1 MTKECPSC
9 GNVVEAGQL
18 YCPACGAKLIMGTE
32 RKRTFNKELE
42 SQLIQADN
50 YAEIC
55 LSKKLGA
62 GPIGGMN
69 YENLNK
75 CENLYLHI
83 IEMFPT
89 ESKAYIAYVDYMIKR
104 TEKLANITNVFART
118 QYFIGDID
126 LIVKRCKQYLVKAK
140 QFASD
145 DDLEQ
150 ILQMDSLVASKLE
163 AIASDKTIS
172 DREAK
177 NTKIAKIAWIFLG
190 VFFGIISLCYLV
202 AEIAGI

>member
-1 MTKECPSC
+1 MKECPSC
-9 GNVVEAGQL
+9 GSVVEEGQL
-18 YCPACGAKLIMGTE
+18 FCPACGAKLIMRTE
-32 RKRTFNKELE
+32 KKKTFNKELE
-42 SQLIQADN
+42 SQLIQVDN
-50 YAEIC
+50 YAEVC

-62 GPIGGMN
+62 GPIGGIN

-83 IEMFPT
+83 VETFPT

-104 TEKLANITNVFART
+104 TEKLANITNIFART

-126 LIVKRCKQYLVKAK
+126 LITKRCKQYLIKAK

-150 ILQMDSLVASKLE
+150 ILQMESLVASKLE

-172 DREAK
+172 EREEK
-177 NTKIAKIAWIFLG
+177 NTKTAKIAWIFVGVLLG
-190 VFFGIISLCYLV
+190 VVLLCWLI

>member
-18 YCPACGAKLIMGTE
+18 YCPACGAKLIMRTE

-55 LSKKLGA
+55 LSKKLGV

-69 YENLNK
+69 YENLNE

-83 IEMFPT
+83 IEKFPT

-118 QYFIGDID
+118 QYLIGDLD

-145 DDLEQ
+145 DDIEQ
-150 ILQMDSLVASKLE
+150 ILQMESLVASKLE
-163 AIASDKTIS
+163 AIASDKRIS

-177 NTKIAKIAWIFLG
+177 NTKMTKIAWIFLG
-190 VFFGIISLCYLV
+190 VLFGIILLCYLV
-202 AEIAGI
+202 GEIAGI